1 MRLLR
6 RGVIPLTGQVPP
18 PTERQILRALRIPHA
33 DRIADVEERGVRE
46 AIALA
51 TRRALAMATF
61 SAVFRTARVERR
73 TSTCVLVEGAPP
85 GLLCSASLVRL
96 LENAEEVALLAVTL
110 GERWDEEL
118 DALAARGEPAEAWFL
133 DALGTHLVDQ
143 AARAVEAR
151 VASDMARVGLHRTP
165 RYRPGYGDW
174 GLEAQAD
181 LCAFV
186 ASERIGVR
194 PNEAMSLLPRKSVTG
209 ALGFGSALPPA
220 SARNPE

>member
-6 RGVIPLTGQVPP
+6 RGVIPFAGQVPP
-18 PTERQILRALRIPHA
+18 PNERQILRALRIPHA
-33 DRIADVEERGVRE
+33 ERVADVEERGVRE
-46 AIALA
+46 AIELA
-51 TRRALAMATF
+51 ARRARGMASFT
-61 SAVFRTARVERR
+61 AVLRTARVKER
-73 TSTCVLVEGAPP
+73 TSEGVLVEGAPP
-85 GLLCSASLVRL
+85 GLLCSDKVAHL
-96 LENAEEVALLAVTL
+96 LEPAEEVAFLAVTL

-118 DALAARGEPAEAWFL
+118 DALVARGEPAEAWFL

-151 VASDMARVGLHRTP
+151 VASDMTRAGLTRTP

-174 GLEAQAD
+174 PLEAQAD

-186 ASERIGVR
+186 ESARIGVH

-209 ALGFGSALPPA
+209 VVGFGPALPTA
-220 SARNPE
+220 SGGNPG